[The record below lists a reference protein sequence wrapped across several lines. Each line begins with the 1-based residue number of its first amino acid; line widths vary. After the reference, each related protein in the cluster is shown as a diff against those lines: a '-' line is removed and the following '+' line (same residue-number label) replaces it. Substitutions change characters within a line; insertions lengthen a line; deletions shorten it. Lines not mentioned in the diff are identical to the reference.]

1 MPMISFNNICKIY
14 SRNKVFYDASLS
26 ICRGDFIFLTGES
39 GSGKT
44 TFLRLLSGLESPDR
58 GKIYVLDT
66 DISKHNKKE
75 LSDFRRKIG
84 IIMQDNIFIE
94 NETVSYNVSLPLLI
108 SNGKDIK
115 SKVNAVLKLV
125 ELDNKGNKIIKTL
138 SAGERQRI
146 AIARA
151 IINKP
156 DIILADE
163 PTGNLDYKL
172 STNIIKMLIK
182 LSKYGATVIVATHEF
197 SLVKELKQK
206 VININNEKF
215 YIKG

>member
-1 MPMISFNNICKIY
+1 MISFNNICKIY

-26 ICRGDFIFLTGES
+26 IRTGDFVFLTGES

-44 TFLRLLSGLESPDR
+44 TFLRLLSGLERPNK
-58 GKIYVLDT
+58 GEIHVLNA
-66 DISKHNKKE
+66 DITKLTKKK
-75 LSDFRRKIG
+75 LSDYRRKIG

-94 NETVSYNVSLPLLI
+94 NETVNYNVSLPLMI
-108 SNGKDIK
+108 SNDKEVN
-115 SKVNAVLKLV
+115 SKVNAILNLV
-125 ELDNKGNKIIKTL
+125 ELDNKGNKIIKNL
-138 SAGERQRI
+138 SAGEKQRV

-163 PTGNLDYKL
+163 PTKNLDHKL

-197 SLVKELKQK
+197 SLIKELKQK
-206 VININNEKF
+206 IININNEKL
-215 YIKG
+215 YIKE

>member
-1 MPMISFNNICKIY
+1 MISFNNICKIY
-14 SRNKVFYDASLS
+14 SRNKVFYDANLS
-26 ICRGDFIFLTGES
+26 ICKGDFVFLTGES

-44 TFLRLLSGLESPDR
+44 TFLRLLSGLESPDK
-58 GKIYVLDT
+58 GKIFVLNA
-66 DISKHNKKE
+66 DITKHTKKE
-75 LSDFRRKIG
+75 LSDYRRKIG

-94 NETVSYNVSLPLLI
+94 NETVSYNTSLPLII
-108 SNGKDIK
+108 SNDKEIH
-115 SKVNAVLKLV
+115 SKVSAVLNLV
-125 ELDNKGNKIIKTL
+125 ELDNKENKIIKNL
-138 SAGERQRI
+138 SAGERQRV

-163 PTGNLDYKL
+163 PTGNLDHKL
-172 STNIIKMLIK
+172 SKNIIQMLIK

-206 VININNEKF
+206 IININNEKL
-215 YIKG
+215 YIQE

>member
-1 MPMISFNNICKIY
+1 MISFNNICKIY

-26 ICRGDFIFLTGES
+26 ICTGDFVFLTGES

-44 TFLRLLSGLESPDR
+44 TFLRLLSGLERPNK
-58 GKIYVLDT
+58 GKIHVLNA
-66 DISKHNKKE
+66 DITKLTKKK
-75 LSDFRRKIG
+75 LSDYRRKIG

-94 NETVSYNVSLPLLI
+94 NETVNYNVSLPLMI
-108 SNGKDIK
+108 SNDKEVN
-115 SKVNAVLKLV
+115 SKVNAILNLV
-125 ELDNKGNKIIKTL
+125 ELDNKGNKIIKNL
-138 SAGERQRI
+138 SAGEKQRV

-163 PTGNLDYKL
+163 PTRNLDHKL
-172 STNIIKMLIK
+172 SANIIKMLIK

-197 SLVKELKQK
+197 SLIKELKQK
-206 VININNEKF
+206 IINIDNEKL
-215 YIKG
+215 YIKE